1 MHYLFHAVPQY
12 SCRPALPWAAAVPRR
27 TRFQTVDRRRLQG
40 VNEGKFHIHG
50 TLVDKHAL
58 QVWLPAIAG
67 HVPAPM
73 VRAISAFLEFSY
85 LVRRSH
91 IDSKTLQ
98 QIDAAITQYLQERQ
112 VFLDVGVRTTFKLP
126 RHHSIVHY
134 KTLIQQFG
142 APNGLCLSITE
153 NRHITTVK
161 EPWHRSNRNE
171 ALGQILLTN
180 QRLDKLSVSR
190 ADFLSRGM
198 INGPM
203 SLSGRDVSGDIAP
216 QSSLGTSADTEDAE
230 AVEGMTSL
238 GDVQLARYGG
248 KHDKLHSLKSGH

>member
-1 MHYLFHAVPQY
+1 M
-12 SCRPALPWAAAVPRR
+12 
-27 TRFQTVDRRRLQG
+27 DRRRLQG

-142 APNGLCLSITE
+142 APNGLCSSITE

-161 EPWHRSNRNE
+161 EPWRRSNRNE

-180 QRLDKLSVSR
+180 QRLDKLAASR